1 MKELLIDSAIDE
13 DETNSPTKMTH
24 QKSNEEMLYLSR
36 TKKGSMPSKIVID
49 KINKMKMNLDS
60 KKTFR
65 KTGKAKVDSVS
76 PTKSTSS
83 AKQKRVDN
91 AVDMGQGD
99 DRMPDTSRLMTDAAM
114 APPIIKAGLRS
125 ASYKT
130 KRSDRT
136 LEM

>member
-114 APPIIKAGLRS
+114 APPILKAGLRS
-125 ASYKT
+125 ASYQT
-130 KRSDRT
+130 KRSDCT